1 MNIPVLTPESSFI
14 LVLLDDA
21 VTREREAP
29 AVINEVFWPFER
41 LNPKMKIKSMYFFI
55 KIKIQKGYYLIV
67 TFSLCGNLGCY
78 LNLYPTPNWKN
89 LCLAVTK
96 SLKFLFRDESPK
108 LYFPSIKILLLNVYS
123 APTWRPKSTVAK

>member
-41 LNPKMKIKSMYFFI
+41 LNPKMKIKSMHFFI
-55 KIKIQKGYYLIV
+55 KNKNTKRLL
-67 TFSLCGNLGCY
+67 SDSNLLLCGNLGCY